1 MEYAPSHSFLFAL
14 REVEMAE
21 MADALTPVE
30 WRARYAQGPDDL
42 EASLAGLTEETI
54 DIAAAAGEW
63 TIREIVNHIAEVEV
77 RATFWMTIA
86 IGNSGADVDFDWF
99 PGTNKVW
106 GATLRFDQRPIAP
119 SLALIRHIRAYLV
132 TLLDAIEDVGAR
144 HIISSYSHPDEGWE
158 SAQFTVDEM
167 VRGYTEHIH
176 EHIVEI
182 GKIRQLHSV

>member
-1 MEYAPSHSFLFAL
+1 
-14 REVEMAE
+14 MAE
-21 MADALTPVE
+21 PNGGEPTTVD
-30 WRARYAQGPDDL
+30 WRVRYARGPDDL
-42 EASLAGLTEETI
+42 EAALAGLTEETV

-106 GATLRFDQRPIAP
+106 GAALQFDQRPIAP

-132 TLLDAIEDVGAR
+132 TLLDAIGDVEAR
-144 HIISSYSHPDEGWE
+144 HIISSYAHPEEGWE
-158 SAQFTVDEM
+158 PVELTVDEM
-167 VRGYTEHIH
+167 VQGYTEHIH
-176 EHIVEI
+176 EHIAEI
-182 GKIRQLHSV
+182 GKIRALHGI

>member
-1 MEYAPSHSFLFAL
+1 
-14 REVEMAE
+14 MAE
-21 MADALTPVE
+21 MADAPTPME
-30 WRARYAQGPDDL
+30 WRARYAQGSDDL
-42 EASLAGLTEETI
+42 EASLVGLTEETI

-99 PGTNKVW
+99 PGTNTVW

-119 SLALIRHIRAYLV
+119 SLALIRQIRAYLV

-144 HIISSYSHPDEGWE
+144 HIIYSYSNPEIGWE
-158 SAQFTVDEM
+158 PTQFTVDEM
-167 VRGYTEHIH
+167 VRGYTEHIY
-176 EHIVEI
+176 EHIAEI
-182 GKIRQLHSV
+182 GKIRRLHGV